1 MANTV
6 KFAVSAV
13 GTVIT
18 YLTGGWSVS
27 VVTLVVFLIGDY
39 ITGVARAFIEKKLS
53 SQVGFK
59 GLAKKCMI
67 MLILIVAVMLD
78 RLMGNDMWLFRS
90 AVCYF
95 YIANEGIS
103 MLENVAGMGVPIPEK
118 LLSVLDN
125 LSERSQEDIDV
136 NALLEED
143 KTEQR
148 IDNE

>member
-1 MANTV
+1 MANTI
-6 KFAVSAV
+6 KFAISAI

-27 VVTLVVFLIGDY
+27 VITLVIFLVGDY
-39 ITGVARAFIEKKLS
+39 ITGVVRALIEHKLS

-59 GLAKKCMI
+59 GLAKKCMV

-103 MLENVAGMGVPIPEK
+103 MLENIAGMGVPIPKK
-118 LLSVLDN
+118 LLSVLDK
-125 LSERSQEDIDV
+125 LSEQSQEDIEN
-136 NALLEED
+136 NALLEEN
-143 KTEQR
+143 KTEQE

>member
-6 KFAVSAV
+6 KFAISAI

-27 VVTLVVFLIGDY
+27 VVALVIFLIGDY
-39 ITGVARAFIEKKLS
+39 ITGVVRALIEHKLS

-59 GLAKKCMI
+59 GLAKKCMV

-103 MLENVAGMGVPIPEK
+103 MLENIAGMGVPIPKK
-118 LLSVLDN
+118 LLSVLDK
-125 LSERSQEDIDV
+125 LSEQAQEDIDS
-136 NALLEED
+136 NALLDEN
-143 KTEQR
+143 KTEQE
-148 IDNE
+148 INNE